1 MFDNKKI
8 SVALAA
14 YNGSKFIVEQ
24 LDSILNQSIIPDEII
39 VCDDCSTD
47 DTLIVVEKY
56 ADSHPAVKVYE
67 NDTNLGFIKNFEK
80 AAKLCSGDYIL
91 FSDQDDIW
99 TYDHIEVLVNNS
111 TEADLVCANAEYMTF
126 EGKLTGQT
134 MKPKSFYQSGDIR
147 IDFRKMIYSHY
158 TQGAALLIKRE
169 ILQKILPFPSNMY
182 HDIWM
187 GFATYLV
194 GGKVKYIP
202 KIILHYRRWGG
213 NVSTINNERLNRMQ
227 IANKIKFLLSDGGV
241 FDQLLN
247 KIKIGISFSK
257 KYKETPNE
265 ICMELIMAYW
275 FTYDMTHKKNI
286 KALKYFIKNHNIIFL
301 TTNRRGMPL
310 RILRY
315 FVIN

>member
-134 MKPKSFYQSGDIR
+134 MKPKSFHQSGDLR
-147 IDFRKMIYSHY
+147 IDFKKMIYSQLA
-158 TQGAALLIKRE
+158 QGATILIKRE
-169 ILQKILPFPSNMY
+169 MLQEILPFPSNIY

-187 GFATYLV
+187 GFATYIA
-194 GGKVKYIP
+194 GGKVKYVP
-202 KIILHYRRWGG
+202 EVILQYRRWGG
-213 NVSTINNERLNRMQ
+213 NVSTVNNERLNKL
-227 IANKIKFLLSDGGV
+227 KIFNRLKFLLSDGGV
-241 FDQLLN
+241 FEQLLR
-247 KIKIGISFSK
+247 KIKVGICFSNKVK
-257 KYKETPNE
+257 KIPKE
-265 ICMELIMAYW
+265 IRKELILSYW

-286 KALKYFIKNHNIIFL
+286 KTLKYFIRNHNIIFL
-301 TTNRRGMPL
+301 TLDKRGLPL
-310 RILRY
+310 RFLRY
-315 FVIN
+315 FVFN